1 MESGKC
7 MAQIVLWDMLG
18 KTNGLEQYSA
28 VDLDTL
34 EIVVWYGNIS
44 IDWIIVTLDEKKVV
58 NSDTRGI
65 LDFVH
70 IG

>member
-1 MESGKC
+1 
-7 MAQIVLWDMLG
+7 MAQIVLWDMLD

-65 LDFVH
+65 LEFVH
-70 IG
+70 MG